1 MVQILGVITDP
12 TGRPVPRAIIEL
24 RALSTTGEV
33 LMGSAMT
40 FKCDEAGG
48 YSFQLAV
55 GTYDVYAQND
65 VCGDMDYMG
74 TGVVTAKSKDGPLND
89 ILVDGGINLTP
100 PLLDRAVE
108 AMQRSEAAAEATAED
123 RQQTGRD
130 VVATEQARATA
141 TAQAA
146 AASASATTAG
156 SKAASASASAYAAAG
171 SEDNAKKWAGNPVG
185 AEVAPGQY
193 SALHH
198 ATKAGMAASAS
209 ADSEEAAA
217 ASAKTAASKAG
228 EVEVNAS
235 AVLQAEAAV
244 QEMQGVVIEKAD
256 QAQAAASVASS
267 KADLAAQAQASAN
280 TSALR
285 ASEAKMM
292 AEAWA
297 QNPEGSDVNGRPGEF
312 SALHW
317 ALKAQRWAQAITA
330 QLVWAGPW
338 NAAAG
343 APAAPD
349 DGQGVPF
356 YRISHPGVIDGVS
369 YVAGDYLHWDPAT
382 RSWFRIDGS
391 DAVIS
396 VNGMTGAVVL
406 GAADV
411 GARPAS
417 WVPKVADV
425 TGLEQVLAT
434 KLDANAY
441 KARYHM
447 LNNNGTGF
455 TFITNK
461 DMNTCVAGDFGLF
474 EKATCPNSPPSAN
487 PYFYCETK
495 LIYSAAALLQVAWP
509 YDGGGVMAVR
519 NYSLNTKS
527 WSLWREVFDTGN
539 KPTIQHVEG
548 LQSALNALAP
558 ASHAHPGSW
567 LNPIT
572 LSSEDLDALVSPG
585 VYAQS
590 ANANTSAARHYPEN
604 NAGSLTVTIGA
615 GCQQVYHVYNTSR
628 RYSRAKYGTGAW
640 TPWAREYNT
649 LNKPT
654 AADIGVGVAIWT
666 GSVAVNAGYT
676 IPKVAGIYAVT
687 VKTTDGAT
695 AYSTTLY
702 WDGATTTWAAYLASG
717 GAIQVC
723 ISSAGKVYSPASSSY
738 NLTAIHK
745 IA

>member
-141 TAQAA
+141 TKQAA

-156 SKAASASASAYAAAG
+156 SKAASASASADAAAE
-171 SEDNAKKWAGNPVG
+171 SEDNAKKWAENPVG

-193 SALHH
+193 SAIHH
-198 ATKAGMAASAS
+198 ATNAGMAASAS

-228 EVEVNAS
+228 EVEVNTS

-244 QEMQGVVIEKAD
+244 QEMQGVVIAKAD

-267 KADLAAQAQASAN
+267 KADQAAQEQAAAS

-343 APAAPD
+343 APAVPD

-356 YRISHPGVIDGVS
+356 YRISHPGVIAGVS

-417 WVPKVADV
+417 WVPRLEDV
-425 TGLEQVLAT
+425 TGLKEALAEKAPAGYGLGT
-434 KLDANAY
+434 YAANVPGGNAKTGLLKESGFY
-441 KARYHM
+441 NGLSLTGRPAWPMAGAHSWDYMMNIAHGNVAGYCGTMAMDFYGKGLAFRAISAGADLGWNYVYH
-447 LNNNGTGF
+447 TGF
-455 TFITNK
+455 KPTP
-461 DMNTCVAGDFGLF
+461 AELG
-474 EKATCPNSPPSAN
+474 
-487 PYFYCETK
+487 
-495 LIYSAAALLQVAWP
+495 AAA
-509 YDGGGVMAVR
+509 
-519 NYSLNTKS
+519 
-527 WSLWREVFDTGN
+527 
-539 KPTIQHVEG
+539 
-548 LQSALNALAP
+548 
-558 ASHAHPGSW
+558 ASHSHPGSW

-572 LSSEDLDALVSPG
+572 LGTEDLDTLTSPN

-604 NAGSLTVTIGA
+604 SAGCLTVTIGA

-628 RYSRAKYGTGAW
+628 RYSRAKYSNGAW

-654 AADIGVGVAIWT
+654 AADVGESGANILYKNNTGTDSLSISLPDGLYAIT
-666 GSVAVNAGYT
+666 FHVGDGGNFTATVMLEVDRTLGRTLSKSSVY
-676 IPKVAGIYAVT
+676 YSAVT
-687 VKTTDGAT
+687 TGNNPTWFG
-695 AYSTTLY
+695 YNHSTNI
-702 WDGATTTWAAYLASG
+702 LANGGSG
-717 GAIQVC
+717 GWKTIL
-723 ISSAGKVYSPASSSY
+723 KVRRVA
-738 NLTAIHK
+738 
-745 IA
+745 